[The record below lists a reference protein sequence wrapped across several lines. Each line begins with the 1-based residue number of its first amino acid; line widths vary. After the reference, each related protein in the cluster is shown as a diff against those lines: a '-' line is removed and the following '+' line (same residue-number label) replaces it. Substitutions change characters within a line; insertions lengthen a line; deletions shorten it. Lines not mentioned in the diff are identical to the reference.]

1 MEWISV
7 NDSLPETGK
16 RVLTYADNGAM
27 FAAHLDGYWYVDTGE
42 MYYSTPLA
50 NITHWMP
57 LPAPPEVRHAKW
69 VSSKQYNGNP
79 ECSACFYVTDEKT
92 NYCPHCGAKMD
103 KEE

>member
-1 MEWISV
+1 MTNKRAAEVLSMAVTFNGCGRCTGDEMREAVKMACATLEATEWISV
-7 NDSLPETGK
+7 KDRLPETGK

-27 FAAHLDGYWYVDTGE
+27 FAAHLDGYWYIDTGE

-57 LPAPPEVRHAKW
+57 LPEPP
-69 VSSKQYNGNP
+69 
-79 ECSACFYVTDEKT
+79 
-92 NYCPHCGAKMD
+92 